1 MAHILIA
8 DDDEIV
14 AELACNILM
23 DEGHACGW
31 VSDGE
36 QARKLLEWRRP
47 DLLLLDQDMPG
58 VHGSR
63 LLRELRNSEL
73 YYDLPIIMFTA
84 LTGKADEDQARYH
97 GAQDYVRKPFEP
109 ERLASAVADV
119 LAARADRPKHLELQE
134 VLRRNAGWETG
145 DRSEGRR
152 SLA

>member
-8 DDDEIV
+8 DDDEII

-47 DLLLLDQDMPG
+47 DLVLLDQDMPG
-58 VHGSR
+58 IHGSR
-63 LLRELRNSEL
+63 LLRELRNSET

-84 LTGKADEDQARYH
+84 MTGKADEEQARYH
-97 GAQDYVRKPFEP
+97 GAQDYVRKPFEE
-109 ERLASAVADV
+109 ERLVSAVADV
-119 LAARADRPKHLELQE
+119 LAARAARPKHLELQE
-134 VLRRNAGWETG
+134 VLRRNAGWHEDEQT
-145 DRSEGRR
+145 EARR